1 MEGRIGSILKIRR
14 ADKNDNPKPE
24 TRANPIMQHSEINFP
39 GRNAQSKQAART
51 GYGRSRRKQVPNGKV
66 ILLLVLIFAPG
77 ASAIRGQE
85 PAAAAQI
92 PAPDASAPTAKNQA
106 LPLQHEHRF
115 WDKKNAW
122 LFAGVGASRALDYS
136 STLNLRRRGDQE
148 ILVTN
153 DLVDNHAAFAVVE
166 AAGTAVSIGASYL
179 FHRSGH
185 HKLER
190 WTSIVHI
197 GLATSGAVR
206 NYCLPTAHPNT
217 SP

>member
-1 MEGRIGSILKIRR
+1 MEGRIGSILKIRPE
-14 ADKNDNPKPE
+14 DKNDNPKPE
-24 TRANPIMQHSEINFP
+24 TRANPIMQHSEINLP
-39 GRNAQSKQAART
+39 GRNAQSKHPART
-51 GYGRSRRKQVPNGKV
+51 RYERARRKQVQNGKI
-66 ILLLVLIFAPG
+66 ILLLALVFAPG
-77 ASAIRGQE
+77 ASAIRWQE
-85 PAAAAQI
+85 RAATPQI
-92 PAPDASAPTAKNQA
+92 PASDASAPAARNEATPRQ
-106 LPLQHEHRF
+106 QEHRF

-122 LFAGVGASRALDYS
+122 LFVGVGASRALDYS
-136 STLNLRRRGDQE
+136 STLNLRRRGDRE
-148 ILVTN
+148 ILLTN

-197 GLATSGAVR
+197 GLATSEAVR
-206 NYCLPTAHPNT
+206 NYCLPTAHPKT

>member
-1 MEGRIGSILKIRR
+1 
-14 ADKNDNPKPE
+14 
-24 TRANPIMQHSEINFP
+24 MQPREL
-39 GRNAQSKQAART
+39 RVAW
-51 GYGRSRRKQVPNGKV
+51 RKT
-66 ILLLVLIFAPG
+66 ILLLASIVTMG
-77 ASAIRGQE
+77 ASATRGQE
-85 PAAAAQI
+85 PPTANQI
-92 PAPDASAPTAKNQA
+92 PPTRASAPPLARNQTV
-106 LPLQHEHRF
+106 PLRQEHRF

-136 STLNLRRRGDQE
+136 STLNLRRRGDNE
-148 ILVTN
+148 ILLTN

-197 GLATSGAVR
+197 GLTTSGAVR
-206 NYCLPTAHPNT
+206 NYCLPTAH
-217 SP
+217 

>member
-1 MEGRIGSILKIRR
+1 MTPLCGAKRVLNR
-14 ADKNDNPKPE
+14 KN
-24 TRANPIMQHSEINFP
+24 F
-39 GRNAQSKQAART
+39 
-51 GYGRSRRKQVPNGKV
+51 V
-66 ILLLVLIFAPG
+66 LLALMTVPG
-77 ASAIRGQE
+77 ASVIRGQE
-85 PAAAAQI
+85 PATAAQI
-92 PAPDASAPTAKNQA
+92 PPTSASAPAARNQTA
-106 LPLQHEHRF
+106 PLRQEHRF

-122 LFAGVGASRALDYS
+122 MFAGVGASRALDYS
-136 STLNLRRRGDQE
+136 STLNMRRRGNNE
-148 ILVTN
+148 ILLTN

-206 NYCLPTAHPNT
+206 NYSLPTAHPQA